1 METENEALI
10 RDQLVQRLRGR
21 GAHMPFETAVADF
34 PMDRIN
40 EKFPNGDYSTWALIE
55 HLRLT
60 QNDILDYCTNAH
72 YQHRPHPEGY
82 WPAPDTV
89 ASAEDWQRSCATF
102 LDELNKL
109 IAIVEDPNTDLYARI
124 PWGGDHTILR
134 EILIIADHNAYHVG
148 ELAIVRQ
155 VMGTWPG
162 GRA

>member
-1 METENEALI
+1 MTDNEPLI

-21 GAHMPFETAVADF
+21 GAHMPFQQAVAGF

-40 EKFPNGDYSTWALIE
+40 EKFPNGDYSSWALLE

-60 QNDILDYCTNAH
+60 QNDILEYCTNPN

-82 WPAPDTV
+82 WPAPDAV
-89 ASAEDWQRSCATF
+89 ATPDDWQKTVDVF
-102 LDELNKL
+102 LAELDAL
-109 IAIVEDPNTDLYARI
+109 IAIVENRDTDLYAPI

-148 ELAIVRQ
+148 ELAIMRQ
-155 VMGTWPG
+155 VMGTWPAERG
-162 GRA
+162 

>member
-1 METENEALI
+1 MDSAEKLI

-21 GAHMPFETAVADF
+21 GAHMPFEQAVADF

-40 EKFPNGDYSTWALIE
+40 EKFPNGEYSSWALLE

-60 QNDILDYCTNAH
+60 QRDILDYCTDPD
-72 YQHRPHPEGY
+72 YQPRPHPAGY
-82 WPAPDTV
+82 WPAFDAV
-89 ASAEDWQRSCATF
+89 ASAADWQNTVEVF
-102 LDELNKL
+102 LQELGAL
-109 IAIVEDPNTDLYARI
+109 IAIVEDPATDLYAPI

-148 ELAIVRQ
+148 ELAIMRQ
-155 VMGTWPG
+155 VMGTWPE